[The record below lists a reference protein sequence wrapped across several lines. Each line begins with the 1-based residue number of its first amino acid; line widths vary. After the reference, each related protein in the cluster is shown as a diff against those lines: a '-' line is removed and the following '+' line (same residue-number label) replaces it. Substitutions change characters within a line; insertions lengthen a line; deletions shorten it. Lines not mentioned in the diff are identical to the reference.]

1 MPASTHFAYQRP
13 ELHESLLRGEQKI
26 RARMSGAE
34 YEHKAAQI
42 LVKENSDHPFVYR
55 MLTGWAARIRTLPDG
70 REQCILIFLPGDLFA
85 VKSMLVARHP
95 DSIRVL
101 CSSRMQRIDQRELH
115 AAFLDDPDIANRCIW
130 QVAEEERRLHNWVV
144 GLGQGSAEERM
155 AMLLVDFR
163 GRLADSGAI
172 DSNATSYR
180 MPLTQVQLADHLGIT
195 AIHVN
200 RVLRVFR
207 ESGLAQVRDGEVS
220 ILDLERLAAIA
231 RPLLDPY
238 QRSSPHYVGELETV
252 ERG

>member
-1 MPASTHFAYQRP
+1 
-13 ELHESLLRGEQKI
+13 
-26 RARMSGAE
+26 
-34 YEHKAAQI
+34 
-42 LVKENSDHPFVYR
+42 
-55 MLTGWAARIRTLPDG
+55 
-70 REQCILIFLPGDLFA
+70 
-85 VKSMLVARHP
+85 
-95 DSIRVL
+95 
-101 CSSRMQRIDQRELH
+101 
-115 AAFLDDPDIANRCIW
+115 
-130 QVAEEERRLHNWVV
+130 
-144 GLGQGSAEERM
+144 M

-207 ESGLAQVRDGEVS
+207 ESGLTQVRDGEVS

-238 QRSSPHYVGELETV
+238 QRSSPHYVGELETDQ
-252 ERG
+252 GG